1 MTHSDWDQAEHL
13 LCIRL
18 DSLGDVLMTT
28 PAFRALKAAHPDRLL
43 TLLTS
48 PQSAAVAPLIPEI
61 DRVMTYAAPWM
72 KATPPRADAGHDRAF
87 IQQLGQQQFDGAII
101 FTVFSQNPLP
111 AALLCYLAEIP
122 LRLAHCHE
130 NPYQL
135 LTDWIPDPEPAQGIR
150 HEVQR
155 QLDLVAQ
162 IGCFTKDQRLSLH
175 IPQHDRQTVIQ
186 HLATLGVEL
195 TRPWLLIHPG
205 ATAPSRRYA
214 PNNFAAVADRL
225 FLEGY
230 QILLTGTQPEQP
242 LIEQI
247 QQQMAGSSFSLGDR
261 LNLAELAA
269 LIALSPLL
277 ITNNTGPA
285 HLAAAV
291 GTPVIDLYALTNP
304 QHTPWQ
310 VPHRV
315 LFHDVD
321 CKYCFKSICPQQHHH
336 CLSLLTPTDVVTAT
350 LDLLR
355 ETAGVRER
363 SQAKDIEGKRHLH
376 SYLKIIG
383 LL

>member
-1 MTHSDWDQAEHL
+1 MTNSDWDQAEHL

-28 PAFRALKAAHPDRLL
+28 PAFRALKAAHPDRQL

-111 AALLCYLAEIP
+111 AAWLCYLADIP
-122 LRLAHCHE
+122 RRLAHCHE

-175 IPQHDRQTVIQ
+175 IPQRDRQTVIQ

-214 PNNFAAVADRL
+214 PNRFAAVADRL

-247 QQQMAGSSFSLGDR
+247 QQQMAGPSFSLLDR

-336 CLSLLTPTDVVTAT
+336 CLSLLTPADVVTAT

-363 SQAKDIEGKRHLH
+363 SQEKDIEGKRHLH
-376 SYLKIIG
+376 SHLG
-383 LL
+383 SQS